1 MASILSRFRNLIS
14 KNFQQTSQEFNRA
27 IYNYLGNTIIWNPEN
42 DNTYIEKGYQYNTTV
57 YSIVN
62 IIAKTAA
69 TIPFQYKYY
78 RFQDSI

>member
-14 KNFQQTSQEFNRA
+14 KNFQTSQEFNRA

-62 IIAKTAA
+62 LIAKTASN
-69 TIPFQYKYY
+69 
-78 RFQDSI
+78 DSTSSL